1 MNPIYQINSVYNGAP
16 DPGGAEEELRKF
28 KGITEI
34 IFDFTDVS
42 VGDYE
47 IIKIIAD
54 FNDESPILEKEFSF
68 LDNSLIKSKIKHIFN
83 PPTKTYTKIFYPTL
97 YITFSNF
104 KTFIYQTPILIA
116 KDSFYTRYKKLDVA
130 FSQFIDNSDNSMVV
144 AFDTQDGDI
153 LNLKIK

>member
-1 MNPIYQINSVYNGAP
+1 MNPIYQLNSEYNGSP
-16 DPGGAEEELRKF
+16 DPGGAEEVLRKF

-34 IFDFTDVS
+34 TFDFTDIS
-42 VGDYE
+42 VGDHE

-54 FNDESPILEKEFSF
+54 FNDGSAIYEREYSYSDK
-68 LDNSLIKSKIKHIFN
+68 NLIKQQIKHIYTPSTN
-83 PPTKTYTKIFYPTL
+83 TYTKIFYPTL

-104 KTFIYQTPILIA
+104 RTFIYQAPILIA
-116 KDSFYTRYKKLDVA
+116 KDSFYTRYKKLDIA

-144 AFDTQDGDI
+144 AFDTENGDI